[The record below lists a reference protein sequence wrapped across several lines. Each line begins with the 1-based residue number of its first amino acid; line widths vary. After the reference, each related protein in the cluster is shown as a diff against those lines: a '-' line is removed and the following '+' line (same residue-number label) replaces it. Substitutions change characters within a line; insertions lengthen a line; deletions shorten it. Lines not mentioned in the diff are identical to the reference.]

1 MDIKKRRSIEK
12 EKMKH
17 LILNASIKIINKD
30 GFDSLSMRKIADLIG
45 YSPTTIY
52 IYYENKAQIATDIG
66 NEIFNS
72 IINDISKLLSK
83 QPDLTIEE
91 KLTESF
97 QQFIMSMT
105 SH

>member
-45 YSPTTIY
+45 YSPKTIY
-52 IYYENKAQIATDIG
+52 IYYEN
-66 NEIFNS
+66 
-72 IINDISKLLSK
+72 
-83 QPDLTIEE
+83 
-91 KLTESF
+91 
-97 QQFIMSMT
+97 
-105 SH
+105 